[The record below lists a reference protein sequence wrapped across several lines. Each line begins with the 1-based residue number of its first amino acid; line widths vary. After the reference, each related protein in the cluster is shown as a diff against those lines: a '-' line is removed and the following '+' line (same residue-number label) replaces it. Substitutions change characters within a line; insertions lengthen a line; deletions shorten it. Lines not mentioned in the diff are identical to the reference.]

1 MAGQIPTRVETV
13 PTQGQEDTPPSS
25 LAAVFATE
33 HDGLARL
40 ASLLTGST
48 LVAEDVVQDAF
59 VQLQLRWDTVERPG
73 AYLRTAV
80 VNGCRGHH
88 RRLRRERSSY
98 ADLISTATLPETPM
112 VLDVLRKLP
121 YHQRAALVLRFYEDW
136 PDREIAQLLG
146 CRPATVRSHIRRGL
160 QAMGKVLEK

>member
-1 MAGQIPTRVETV
+1 MDQV
-13 PTQGQEDTPPSS
+13 QEEGDAPSA

-40 ASLLTGST
+40 ACLLTGST

-80 VNGCRGHH
+80 VNGCRGYH
-88 RRLRRERSSY
+88 RRLRRERASY
-98 ADLISTATLPETPM
+98 ADLVSTATLPETPI
-112 VLDVLRKLP
+112 VLDVLGKLP
-121 YHQRAALVLRFYEDW
+121 YRQRAALVLRFYEDRS
-136 PDREIAQLLG
+136 DEEIAALLD

-160 QAMGKVLEK
+160 QAMRKVLDT